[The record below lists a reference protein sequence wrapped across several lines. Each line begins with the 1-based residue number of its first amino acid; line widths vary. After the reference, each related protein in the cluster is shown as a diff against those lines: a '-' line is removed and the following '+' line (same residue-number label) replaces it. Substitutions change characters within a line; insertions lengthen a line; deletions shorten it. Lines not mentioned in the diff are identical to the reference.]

1 VAKAWTCPAC
11 GTRNLV
17 DETECSR
24 CGRWASVFDL
34 EETVDVDVEPSAEP
48 ERSAELEPPE
58 DEWRPIELGER
69 SPEPVMPSG
78 PRPTAAEAARTVLD
92 SLRGRPGETA
102 EAEQDASPD
111 RSSLVKWIVAALA
124 LLWFVLVPLLDA
136 LR

>member
-11 GTRNLV
+11 GARNLV
-17 DETECSR
+17 DETECSQ

-48 ERSAELEPPE
+48 EPLE
-58 DEWRPIELGER
+58 DEWRPVERDER

-78 PRPTAAEAARTVLD
+78 PRPTAADAARTVLD
-92 SLRGRPGETA
+92 SLRGHPAETA
-102 EAEQDASPD
+102 KGEQEAGPD
-111 RSSLVKWIVAALA
+111 RSNLVKWIVAALA
-124 LLWFVLVPLLDA
+124 LLWFVLLPLLDA

>member
-48 ERSAELEPPE
+48 ERTAEPEPPE
-58 DEWRPIELGER
+58 DEWRPVELGER
-69 SPEPVMPSG
+69 EPEPVMPSG

-92 SLRGRPGETA
+92 SFRGRTETA
-102 EAEQDASPD
+102 EGEHEPGPN

-124 LLWFVLVPLLDA
+124 LLWFVLLPLLDA

>member
-17 DETECSR
+17 DQTECSQ

-34 EETVDVDVEPSAEP
+34 EETVDVDVEAPAEP
-48 ERSAELEPPE
+48 EPVE
-58 DEWRPIELGER
+58 DGWRPAEVGEPA
-69 SPEPVMPSG
+69 PEPVLPSG

-92 SLRGRPGETA
+92 SLRGRPAEKTDEGEQ
-102 EAEQDASPD
+102 EAGPD

-124 LLWFVLVPLLDA
+124 LLWFVLLPLLDA